1 MRSLRRSTSFPNSS
15 FNPSLESSLPII
27 SFSEEIWFAV
37 PSCRR
42 FTGRF
47 TEFDGV
53 VCVDCEGDKVLS
65 GCVDEEVS
73 AEVEDVEETDSVE
86 DNFSGV
92 VEGEF
97 AADAK
102 EKAEHDREALASG
115 SVRKQYS
122 SS

>member
-1 MRSLRRSTSFPNSS
+1 M
-15 FNPSLESSLPII
+15 
-27 SFSEEIWFAV
+27 
-37 PSCRR
+37 
-42 FTGRF
+42 
-47 TEFDGV
+47 
-53 VCVDCEGDKVLS
+53 LS

-73 AEVEDVEETDSVE
+73 AEVKDIVEDVEETDSVE
-86 DNFSGV
+86 DNFSGG

-102 EKAEHDREALASG
+102 EKAEHDSEALASG